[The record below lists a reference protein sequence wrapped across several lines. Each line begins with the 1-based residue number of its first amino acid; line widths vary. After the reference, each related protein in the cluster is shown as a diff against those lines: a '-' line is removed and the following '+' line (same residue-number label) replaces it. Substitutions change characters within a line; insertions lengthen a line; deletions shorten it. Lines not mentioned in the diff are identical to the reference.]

1 MPSVHQP
8 PLHHEVAARE
18 DRLGLGVGMMALAVL
33 GFTCID
39 TSAKWLVLAGLPAIQ
54 VVFARYAVHFL
65 QALVM
70 FLPREGGDAIRS
82 NAPKRQA
89 LRSLFLMGST
99 VCNFTALQ
107 YLPLTVTTTIMFS
120 GPIAVTLLAIPILG
134 ERVGI
139 HRLVAVCVG
148 FLGVL
153 VVMQP
158 WGAEFHPAMLLNLL
172 AMTLASL
179 YFIMTRMLAG
189 IESNATSQVWASGLA
204 TLVLLPFAWS
214 VWVWP
219 DSVGGYVVLCLVGIF
234 GGTSHIFATYAH
246 RLADASIL
254 APMIYIQIVLAA
266 IASILVFGTWPT
278 VWTLLGGLIIIAAG
292 VYIWHR
298 ERERRGPPPPS
309 PATR

>member
-18 DRLGLGVGMMALAVL
+18 DRLGLGIAMMALAVL

-39 TSAKWLVLAGLPAIQ
+39 TSAKWLVLAGIPAIQ
-54 VVFARYAVHFL
+54 AVFARYAVHFL
-65 QALVM
+65 QSLLL
-70 FLPREGGDAIRS
+70 FLPREGWDAVRS

-89 LRSLFLMGST
+89 LRAMFLMGST

-172 AMTLASL
+172 AMMLASL
-179 YFIMTRMLAG
+179 YFILTRMLAG
-189 IESNATSQVWASGLA
+189 IESNATAQIWASGLA
-204 TLVLLPFAWS
+204 TLVLTPFVWS
-214 VWVWP
+214 VWTWP
-219 DSVGGYVVLCLVGIF
+219 DSPAGYAVLVLIGLF
-234 GGTSHIFATYAH
+234 GGTSHICATYAH

-266 IASILVFGTWPT
+266 IASIVVFGVYPT
-278 VWTLLGGLIIIAAG
+278 IWTLAGGLIIIAAG
-292 VYIWHR
+292 LYIWRR
-298 ERERRGPPPPS
+298 ESRGRR
-309 PATR
+309 RV